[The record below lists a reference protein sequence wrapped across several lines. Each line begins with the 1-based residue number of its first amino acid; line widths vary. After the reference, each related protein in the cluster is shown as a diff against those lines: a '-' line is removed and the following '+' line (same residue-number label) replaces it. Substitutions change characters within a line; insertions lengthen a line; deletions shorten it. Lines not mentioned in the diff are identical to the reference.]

1 MFTSPSLSYIRTTFA
16 FYEYHSMIWWC
27 SQVGTS
33 GGNGNKNHSFQP
45 RWTFFRGMLCC
56 LNLPYCVCS
65 FQYRWDVQVSHV
77 WRFCQPRRSST
88 SCSFELW
95 ENDELFFWA
104 LRDCEC
110 CHFSWPLPRT
120 GGRFHRQDLPKG
132 LWIWKASFFLPVGKE
147 TVLLKTSPPALRSW
161 VSCDLRMPAIWCVR
175 PTTTQTMHNMKKMRC
190 SFSSSLYPGPWAV
203 IPSRILL
210 AWNDKPT
217 ACGKQAGLCE
227 DWETTLTT
235 T

>member
-1 MFTSPSLSYIRTTFA
+1 
-16 FYEYHSMIWWC
+16 
-27 SQVGTS
+27 
-33 GGNGNKNHSFQP
+33 
-45 RWTFFRGMLCC
+45 MLCC

-147 TVLLKTSPPALRSW
+147 TVLLKTSPSNASHLMCSANDYANRAQYEQNAMFFFFFTLSRALGCNPFQDLAGMKWQANSLWEASWALRRLRDYTDYDIDLSYFCTLMHSIPRL
-161 VSCDLRMPAIWCVR
+161 VGSCP
-175 PTTTQTMHNMKKMRC
+175 
-190 SFSSSLYPGPWAV
+190 YP
-203 IPSRILL
+203 R
-210 AWNDKPT
+210 D
-217 ACGKQAGLCE
+217 
-227 DWETTLTT
+227 
-235 T
+235 